1 MNEYIRGISFIHGY
15 VIAGSHNFQVVIIY
29 KEIILHVSH
38 GPLSP
43 MITCPHISICQIKLS
58 P

>member
-1 MNEYIRGISFIHGY
+1 MYIHDITFIRGY

-29 KEIILHVSH
+29 KEIIRHVSH
-38 GPLSP
+38 GLLSP
-43 MITCPHISICQIKLS
+43 MITCPHIAICQIRLY